1 MWDLTVKLLHKKMK
15 KDCEIRAN
23 KYARE
28 WHSKLISEDTETDA
42 VYSQCT
48 TSQPHCMP
56 RLPYTL
62 NRVLA
67 RSQPKGIKP
76 KMRGL
81 KLRTGEN
88 WQGALKQKGIKQD
101 LLVYPFCCINEVMGS
116 AH

>member
-1 MWDLTVKLLHKKMK
+1 MGPNSEAAPQKNE

-28 WHSKLISEDTETDA
+28 CHSKLISEDTEADA

-56 RLPYTL
+56 LLPYTL
-62 NRVLA
+62 NSVLA
-67 RSQPKGIKP
+67 RSQPKSIKL

-81 KLRTGEN
+81 KLRSGDN
-88 WQGALKQKGIKQD
+88 WQWALKQKGIKQD
-101 LLVYPFCCINEVMGS
+101 LLVHPFCCINEVMGS